1 MNLGLIII
9 FFCCQFVF
17 FLIMSLCYK
26 FKLYLIQVS
35 IKKTLDSQIITN
47 GTSKRSNKK
56 QLVKNKTLLKSTIN
70 YEIVTAPV
78 VKHRG
83 DLICFFFNIYVYIY
97 NL

>member
-1 MNLGLIII
+1 
-9 FFCCQFVF
+9 
-17 FLIMSLCYK
+17 MSLCYK
-26 FKLYLIQVS
+26 FKLYLIKFTCNQVS

-83 DLICFFFNIYVYIY
+83 DLICFFLIYMYIY
-97 NL
+97 IICNCNKLPITVLEII